1 MGPWEGGQAELLRI
15 PWGDFDCLRLP
26 EAARDRQDD
35 YVMLSDIFPTG
46 WHAVEMSGMMP
57 GETVVIYGGGPVG
70 LMAALSAITRGAAKV
85 MVVDRHPDRLRLA
98 EQIGAIAIDDS
109 KVSPVEAVMQPTNR
123 LGAHPGCEGVR
134 HPDHRPPRHPGKP
147 AH

>member
-26 EAARDRQDD
+26 EDARDKQDD

-57 GETVVIYGGGPVG
+57 GETVVIYGAGPVG

-85 MVVDRHPDRLRLA
+85 MVVDRHPDRLPLA
-98 EQIGAIAIDDS
+98 QQLGPSAID
-109 KVSPVEAVMQPTNR
+109 
-123 LGAHPGCEGVR
+123 HPNVAPGHAAQ
-134 HPDHRPPRHPGKP
+134 HP
-147 AH
+147 

>member
-1 MGPWEGGQAELLRI
+1 
-15 PWGDFDCLRLP
+15 
-26 EAARDRQDD
+26 
-35 YVMLSDIFPTG
+35 MLSDIFPTG

-57 GETVVIYGGGPVG
+57 GETVVIYGAGPVG

-109 KVSPVEAVMQPTNR
+109 KVSPVEAVMQQTNR
-123 LGAHPGCEGVR
+123 LGADPGCECPR
-134 HPDHRPPRHPGKP
+134 AHAHHPQGHEDNP
-147 AH
+147 AQLNELGESVPLTP